1 MNIQIL
7 QGAAKKCAATLG
19 GISLAASC
27 LAAPQPQWIGAS
39 APSADRETVFVR
51 DFDLPQVPTQ
61 ALLRLNAHDRY
72 RLAVN
77 GRAVGVG
84 DTPWNGE
91 TYDVTRFLKQGTNTV
106 AVTADADYKNP
117 ANCFLWLRR
126 KLPAPAPFTRLSFKT
141 RGARAD
147 EWLYVEVV
155 DDKGTSSG
163 FYCVERKRPDLMLG
177 RGGKE
182 AEHVIELAQEP
193 TLDYQGRKI
202 GGASCDFSRIASV
215 GIRMDRK
222 NALEHPAGQVEF
234 AAIKLHGP
242 KEADLG
248 ALAGWRLEPGT
259 GESRR
264 SRLERGADGSF
275 VLRYDF
281 TPAPDPRIVVDFRA
295 WGPTGELAR
304 AVSGAG
310 WRANGAPASV
320 VKMKRDSFSWSPLEI
335 AGPGDKARPPLA
347 AALTM
352 ELGDGTFGVEGQEQ
366 TLRVKVW
373 AAEALPGAQVQ
384 IRAENWVG
392 KEVMLEKAAVAWT
405 GAVGTVELR
414 TPALA
419 RGLYRFGAALP
430 GVPDQGRYAALAVLA
445 AGQTKLGSVFDT
457 LTPVAKRG
465 GPLHGVDTSWIETPA
480 NLFGFRDLGVNFL
493 QVHLGPQ
500 QLDNGEFVDL
510 LAFCKAAGLR
520 FALNNETAN
529 WVTNSLAPSGAS
541 RFVAAGGCH
550 RWDLEAAALDAAA
563 ATGLFEGV
571 VYDEGE
577 HMQLC
582 RNRIAFPRESDGK
595 PYLVET
601 TGMTLPEARE
611 AFIGGARR
619 VNGYHREHQARMIV
633 ESVFPAL
640 WHPLA
645 QAGVTLC
652 PKLLKEDIYPVVLA
666 LSLGAAKQY
675 NAELWYTPDF
685 WSLGHFPGHSVEKYE
700 TALRL
705 AHAAGVDNVYTE
717 HFMGMCRVRGATYEI
732 SEYGAALQTFLRD
745 YLPAH
750 PRKYTYRD
758 YEPEVAV
765 IRFPDSDWG
774 QDSCYYW
781 KCLYGALNL
790 TPTPETAEWMQ
801 VFSLLTG
808 GNSDPRAVNA
818 NSHVY
823 PPYEQPQMF
832 PAPPTAVYD
841 HLAGPELLRG
851 VNTIFLCGIT
861 VSEPTLAAVGERV
874 KKGAVCFTTARLCPG
889 HVRKQAEKLPARIV
903 DGKGSWI
910 VLAGFRPEDLGKYEP
925 LLPPVGEKLR
935 LKFKGKTVSIS
946 E

>member
-1 MNIQIL
+1 MHIKYHQAVVRWGVVTFFGTWL
-7 QGAAKKCAATLG
+7 SSACF
-19 GISLAASC
+19 
-27 LAAPQPQWIGAS
+27 AAPQPQWIGAS
-39 APSADRETVFVR
+39 APSPDRETVFVR
-51 DFDLPQVPTQ
+51 DFELSQVPVK

-77 GRAVGVG
+77 GRTVGVG

-91 TYDVTRFLKQGTNTV
+91 TYDVTGLLKQGPNTV
-106 AVTADADYKNP
+106 AVTADADFPNP
-117 ANCFLWLRR
+117 ANCFIWLRR
-126 KLPAPAPFTRLSFKT
+126 TLPAPAPFSRLSFKT
-141 RGARAD
+141 RGARGD
-147 EWLYVEVV
+147 EWLYVEAV

-163 FYCVERKRPDLMLG
+163 FYCLEKKRPDLMLG
-177 RGGKE
+177 HSGKE
-182 AEHVIELAQEP
+182 ADHVIELAQEP

-202 GGASCDFSRIASV
+202 GGASCDFSRIVSV

-222 NALEHPAGQVEF
+222 NAHVNPAGQVEF
-234 AAIKLHGP
+234 AAVKLHGP
-242 KEADLG
+242 RDADLG
-248 ALAGWRLEPGT
+248 DLAGWRLEPGT
-259 GESRR
+259 GEARR
-264 SRLERGADGSF
+264 SRLERAADGFF

-281 TPAPDPRIVVDFRA
+281 TPAPDPKVAVDLRA
-295 WGPTGELAR
+295 WGPTGEWAR
-304 AVSGAG
+304 VMSGTG

-320 VKMKRDSFSWSPLEI
+320 VKMKRESFAWSPLEI
-335 AGPGDKARPPLA
+335 AGPDEAARPPLA
-347 AALTM
+347 AALR
-352 ELGDGTFGVEGQEQ
+352 LDFGDQHGVEDQPQ
-366 TLRVKVW
+366 TVCVKVW
-373 AAEALPGAQVQ
+373 AAEALPDAQVQ
-384 IRAENWVG
+384 IRAENWAG
-392 KEVMLEKAAVAWT
+392 KEVMREKAAVAWT
-405 GAVGTVELR
+405 GAVGYAELR

-419 RGLYRFGAALP
+419 RGLYRFDAALP
-430 GVPDQGRYAALAVLA
+430 GVTDQRRHTALAVLA
-445 AGQTKLGSVFDT
+445 AGETKISSIFDT
-457 LTPVAKRG
+457 LTPVAKKG

-493 QVHLGPQ
+493 QIHLSPS

-510 LAFCKAAGLR
+510 LAFCKATGLR

-529 WVTNSLAPSGAS
+529 WVTNSPTSSGRN
-541 RFVAAGGCH
+541 RFDVSGGCH
-550 RWDLEAAALDAAA
+550 RWDLEPAALDAAA

-611 AFIGGARR
+611 AFIGAARQ
-619 VNGYHREHQARMIV
+619 VSDYHREHKTRMIV

-652 PKLLKEDIYPVVLA
+652 PKLLKEDVYPVVLA

-675 NAELWYTPDF
+675 DAELWYTPDF
-685 WSLGHFPGHSVEKYE
+685 WSMGRFPGHSVAKYE
-700 TALRL
+700 AALRL

-717 HFMGMCRVRGATYEI
+717 HFMGICRVRGSTYEVT
-732 SEYGAALQTFLRD
+732 EYGAALQTFLRE

-790 TPTPETAEWMQ
+790 APTPETAEWMQ

-808 GNSDPRAVNA
+808 GKSDPRAVNA
-818 NSHVY
+818 NSRVY
-823 PPYEQPQMF
+823 PPYEQPLMYA
-832 PAPPTAVYD
+832 APPTAVYD
-841 HLAGPELLRG
+841 HLAGPGLLRG

-861 VSEPTLAAVGERV
+861 VSAPTLAAVQARV
-874 KKGAVCFTTARLCPG
+874 KQGAVCFAPARLCPG
-889 HVRKQAEKLPARIV
+889 DVRKQAGTLPARIAE
-903 DGKGSWI
+903 GKGAWV
-910 VLAGFRPEDLGKYEP
+910 VLAGFRPEDLGPYEP
-925 LLPPVGEKLR
+925 LLPPVGDALR
-935 LKFKGKTVSIS
+935 VKFKGRTVTVG